1 MHQAHLAGVDLNLLP
16 LLDAL
21 LSERHLTRAARR
33 VGLSQPAASRA
44 LGRLRVLLGDPL
56 LLREGAA
63 SRLTARAEALR
74 DPVRLALGLLESAIT
89 QTAPFDPAT
98 AQRTVRVASDDYAEL
113 VVLAPLLARLSRVA
127 PGIAV
132 QVLPARGSGL
142 DRLVRGEVDVS
153 FAPATDRLPVGV
165 NMERLADDRFVCMV
179 ARSHPFAR
187 RPPTLARFLEARHAL
202 ISPFGARGGYVDD
215 ALAALGKRRKV
226 ALELPHF
233 LVMPFFVA
241 STDLVLTLAERVA
254 RIYSRL
260 LRVALF
266 SPPLPLSGFTTAL
279 YWHHRDSHDPA
290 LAWVRE
296 QIVALRSALA
306 DRGVRKSPN
315 VKPTER
321 RQ

>member
-1 MHQAHLAGVDLNLLP
+1 LL
-16 LLDAL
+16 
-21 LSERHLTRAARR
+21 
-33 VGLSQPAASRA
+33 
-44 LGRLRVLLGDPL
+44 
-56 LLREGAA
+56 EGAIVQGA
-63 SRLTARAEALR
+63 T
-74 DPVRLALGLLESAIT
+74 
-89 QTAPFDPAT
+89 FDPAT

-127 PGIAV
+127 PGMAI
-132 QVLPARGSGL
+132 QSLPARGSGL

-165 NMERLADDRFVCMV
+165 NIERLAQDRFVCMV
-179 ARSHPFAR
+179 ARAHPFAR
-187 RPPTLARFLEARHAL
+187 QPPTLAQFLEARHAL
-202 ISPFGARGGYVDD
+202 IAPFGERGGYVDD
-215 ALAALGKRRKV
+215 ALAALGKRRHV

-296 QIVALRSALA
+296 QIVGLRASLAESPRASASEVGA
-306 DRGVRKSPN
+306 RP
-315 VKPTER
+315 R
-321 RQ
+321 RAATSRRR